1 MKKSDELLPN
11 ELLELDEEA
20 KRIETS
26 EAKEGQLD
34 FMKIFDT
41 EIKVVDKLK
50 SYYVLN
56 CKGFGMIRFTKS

>member
-26 EAKEGQLD
+26 EAKEGQQ
-34 FMKIFDT
+34 
-41 EIKVVDKLK
+41 VVDKRK
-50 SYYVLN
+50 SDAHLN
-56 CKGFGMIRFTKS
+56 RKGFGMIRFTKS